1 MIGGDMEIEEKIK
14 SCKSI
19 PELDALRL
27 DVVKSMQD
35 DGGSR
40 FYDLQSI
47 FIKQK
52 NKLLRIP
59 LSKRTW

>member
-1 MIGGDMEIEEKIK
+1 MEIEEKIK

-19 PELDALRL
+19 PELDNLRI
-27 DVVKSMQD
+27 DVVKAMQN
-35 DGGSR
+35 DGGNK
-40 FYDLQSI
+40 FYSI
-47 FIKQK
+47 QKVFIKQK